1 MKFFHKLKIF
11 GLGKSA
17 LQQVQI
23 VVYTDEAVKCNFKLV
38 RFRLNAGLLNLNGL
52 FGQNNI
58 SGFHWTCSHLFS
70 QYYEIFFWCLIV
82 SVLLMTPAF
91 DLSVSGGGVRGL
103 AGQRRQQED
112 LRGLEASGTSL
123 TNSGIMFFPYCFA
136 FVGNKITLFGNYL
149 NGLVV

>member
-1 MKFFHKLKIF
+1 M
-11 GLGKSA
+11 GGKAS
-17 LQQVQI
+17 
-23 VVYTDEAVKCNFKLV
+23 YTSNQM
-38 RFRLNAGLLNLNGL
+38 G
-52 FGQNNI
+52 
-58 SGFHWTCSHLFS
+58 
-70 QYYEIFFWCLIV
+70 CLIV
-82 SVLLMTPAF
+82 SVLLVTPAF